1 MLKIV
6 ILSALLI
13 ISGHLLLQAQDK
25 TGGRKSSGTEV
36 GRDTAFTGFLFPPH
50 DSILHFNLG
59 PIEMVAPYHF
69 KNSREE
75 KKYSRLETDI
85 LKTYPL
91 AMIVGSELKIV
102 NTEFENR
109 YTTPSKRKNY
119 IKWYQKY
126 VYTTYIDTLKNL
138 NEEQGRIL
146 LKLIHRETGKTP
158 YELIKSYRGG
168 LNALLW
174 RSMAFMAGAN
184 LNSRYNPEEN
194 EMIEHI
200 IRRYG
205 SGEFN

>member
-13 ISGHLLLQAQDK
+13 ISGHLLLKAQDK
-25 TGGRKSSGTEV
+25 TGGKNSSGTELPR
-36 GRDTAFTGFLFPPH
+36 GTAFTGFLFLPH
-50 DSILHFNLG
+50 DSMLHFNLR

-109 YTTPSKRKNY
+109 YTTPSIRKNY

-126 VYTTYIDTLKNL
+126 VYRTYIDSLKNL